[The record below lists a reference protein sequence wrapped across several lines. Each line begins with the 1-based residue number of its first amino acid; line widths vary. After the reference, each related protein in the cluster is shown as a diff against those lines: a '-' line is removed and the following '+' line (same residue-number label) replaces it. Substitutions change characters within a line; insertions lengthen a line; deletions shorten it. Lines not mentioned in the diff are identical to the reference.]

1 MSVKLYAMFPTLP
14 IGDLSRLTPEHATLW
29 FFLNF
34 FGAYLIA
41 KYARSSRPARKRT
54 PVELED

>member
-1 MSVKLYAMFPTLP
+1 MFSSLP
-14 IGDLSRLTPEHATLW
+14 IADLSRLTPEHATIW

-41 KYARSSRPARKRT
+41 KYARSSRPARKRI
-54 PVELED
+54 PVEVEAED

>member
-1 MSVKLYAMFPTLP
+1 MFPSLP
-14 IGDLSRLTPEHATLW
+14 FADLSRLTPEHATLW

-41 KYARSSRPARKRT
+41 KYARGSRPKRERV
-54 PVELED
+54 PVRIPTEE